1 MLEEEPSYM
10 STLNVAF
17 WELVH
22 LVYEL
27 SGFWIITESFGKAF
41 GCQI

>member
-1 MLEEEPSYM
+1 M

-22 LVYEL
+22 LAYEL
-27 SGFWIITESFGKAF
+27 SGFWITESFGKAF